1 MKAHRSVSK
10 KTIGKE
16 IILTLSSLFII
27 ILVIGYAIF
36 MRVWQPGTS
45 TMNKYHS
52 IKSDPTNAGVDN
64 GRITESSLEKAKLQL
79 ESVNNVDKLAVILPG
94 KDDGRERIKYR
105 YEWFINNELTTHNTN
120 TITGFKKGDKISVKI
135 TPSEGD
141 RVGQT
146 KVLSVE
152 IANVTPKVVENKSIS
167 FDGKLLSYQVKAV
180 DPSGGLLTYSLADA
194 PKDMSIDSQTGVISW
209 QANPE
214 NYGQYNIKVKISS
227 NNGAETIYP
236 LKLDIGKMTD

>member
-1 MKAHRSVSK
+1 VSK

-27 ILVIGYAIF
+27 VLVIGYAIF

-52 IKSDPTNAGVDN
+52 IKSDPTNAGIDN

-79 ESVNNVDKLAVILPG
+79 ESVNNVDKLTVILPG
-94 KDDGRERIKYR
+94 KDDDKERIKYR
-105 YEWFINNELTTHNTN
+105 YQWFINNELTTYNTN

-152 IANVTPKVVENKSIS
+152 VANVTPKVVENKSIS

-236 LKLDIGKMTD
+236 LKLEIGKMVD